1 MLGMEEQ
8 PAESEQADEQQ
19 KLYWRLRWLTAIQA
33 FADTHTQ
40 RTRWLDPLEENPH
53 FSFIECMCV
62 YFDDVLWGEDD
73 PYSRQVDAGILNDI
87 EAAAVADFHA
97 LADQYKSPTGDD
109 WDAHAIL
116 NDPAWQQ
123 VVAAAQ
129 QAQCRLLA
137 VLTNSAEI
145 EAVKQ
150 PEHWDGADGTYRAQ
164 RTGSTI
170 VRLRSE
176 KAGS

>member
-1 MLGMEEQ
+1 MDEPPTASEQ
-8 PAESEQADEQQ
+8 PDEQQ
-19 KLYWRLRWLTAIQA
+19 KLDWRLRWLTAIQA
-33 FADTHTQ
+33 FADVHTQ
-40 RTRWLDPLEENPH
+40 QTRWLDPSEENPH

-73 PYSRQVDAGILNDI
+73 PYGRRVEAGILTDI
-87 EAAAVADFHA
+87 EAAAVVEFHA

-109 WDAHAIL
+109 WDVHAIL

-123 VVAAAQ
+123 VVVTAQ
-129 QAQCRLLA
+129 HAQCRLLA
-137 VLTNSAEI
+137 VLTNVAEI
-145 EAVKQ
+145 DAATQ
-150 PEHWDGADGTYRAQ
+150 PERWDGADGTYRAQ

-176 KAGS
+176 EAGS